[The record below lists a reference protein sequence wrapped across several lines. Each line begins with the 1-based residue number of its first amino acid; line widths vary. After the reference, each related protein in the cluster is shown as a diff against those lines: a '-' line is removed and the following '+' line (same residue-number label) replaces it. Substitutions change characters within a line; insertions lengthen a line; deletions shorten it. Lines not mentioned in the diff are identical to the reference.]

1 MVDLDP
7 TLLAAIVALPV
18 SLISLAIVRA
28 SRAARRNREERCG
41 QCAGPLYAPGALA
54 GPSLLQG
61 HLICEPCAAKE
72 RRGASRSLVLAGTIT
87 AGAVVALAGVA
98 LWAPAE
104 LGSHPW
110 IPVIATLVTYPA
122 IFGGAVAWMKRANRL
137 AALRLGLA
145 PDSSLGAAS
154 QSAPSLTA
162 GGAMVRGRG
171 PNT

>member
-41 QCAGPLYAPGALA
+41 RCGGPLYAPGALA

-72 RRGASRSLVLAGTIT
+72 RRGVSRSLLLAGTIT
-87 AGAVVALAGVA
+87 AAAIVTLAGVA
-98 LWAPAE
+98 LWAPFE

-122 IFGGAVAWMKRANRL
+122 IFGGAVAWMKRANRR

-145 PDSSLGAAS
+145 PDPSLGAAS
-154 QSAPSLTA
+154 QSAPALNA

-171 PNT
+171 PSA